1 MELNPHLKLGWSP
14 LHDACFKGKT
24 HVIENLL
31 KYARDTG
38 KNLIELETHD
48 EYSKL
53 IHSFSIEIRDG
64 KSLFNHDSINQ
75 DSQDSRLIKILERYH
90 LVSLNFNFNH
100 RNSFIRKLLK
110 CDKIL
115 IEFC

>member
-64 KSLFNHDSINQ
+64 KSLFNHDSINNP
-75 DSQDSRLIKILERYH
+75 INNGILM
-90 LVSLNFNFNH
+90 
-100 RNSFIRKLLK
+100 
-110 CDKIL
+110 IL
-115 IEFC
+115 PWYSYYIECV